1 MNLLNCRKQKK
12 PQGEMGIFVSY
23 LWQNR
28 KTRSLLLTVMRKHLM
43 IHHSPH
49 VGRKTTPKFSPG
61 FRAIHLFLVPSSPWL
76 LRGLERGRLESIPQF
91 SHRQSS
97 AVLSL
102 NSSRDNWKFSWTT
115 CPGLPTSMQPYSPV
129 FSQTSCLLVPAFDL
143 ARLTF
148 HHLAFYFM
156 PSHKV
161 CLLLQDHHSYSKWCL
176 LSAS

>member
-76 LRGLERGRLESIPQF
+76 LRGLERGRLESIP
-91 SHRQSS
+91 
-97 AVLSL
+97 
-102 NSSRDNWKFSWTT
+102 
-115 CPGLPTSMQPYSPV
+115 V
-129 FSQTSCLLVPAFDL
+129 FSQTVISRTQLEFQSWQLEIFLDNMSGIAHIHAALQPRVLSNLLLARSCLRPCTINIPSSCILFHALTQSMFAA
-143 ARLTF
+143 ARS
-148 HHLAFYFM
+148 
-156 PSHKV
+156 P
-161 CLLLQDHHSYSKWCL
+161 
-176 LSAS
+176 